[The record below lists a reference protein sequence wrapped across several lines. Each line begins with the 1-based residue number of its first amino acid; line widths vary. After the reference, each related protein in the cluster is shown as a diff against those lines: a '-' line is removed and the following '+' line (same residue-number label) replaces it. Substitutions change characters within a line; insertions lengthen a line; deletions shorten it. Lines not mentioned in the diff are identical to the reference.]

1 MEWRIDAWD
10 ARGGCAFA
18 TQRNGDADIG
28 DPGDDDYGPTVF
40 ISPPSFRPE
49 QIANIGIA
57 LSARRQGVFDPRVP
71 MNRDLP
77 EASFET
83 ADAVADFV
91 RRAYIGSA
99 GNRGGDDG
107 GVIGVDGGPEAPPPS
122 EPGEPGAARGFLD
135 AWTKGVRELEA
146 VADFSCRFFGFEI
159 PRIFA
164 VPSSTTSGQLESVQ
178 SGALQVLATV
188 LDAVPLNAL
197 DTFRYEQWHLA
208 ASTLDAALTE
218 LGLWRSWLTMKDPL
232 RSQIDHYLRH
242 RGSIMFRPPEF
253 LYFGDGILFA
263 QMLLRWQPTVS
274 DPENAAKRFQHNLH
288 FTQHYDDYNYAR
300 NPAPPAERYE
310 ALFDWPLPRYVN
322 MAPRSH
328 SVGELLAA
336 FVSSPADFIGNA
348 SDAKASHSPKEP
360 PGALDIVTFAAA
372 LLASRAENRRQQG
385 WRERAA
391 ATWLARSVPQWLFRN
406 DVEALIRDPEQR
418 QVVMSAG
425 R

>member
-10 ARGGCAFA
+10 AKGGCAFA
-18 TQRNGDADIG
+18 TQRNDNADIG
-28 DPGDDDYGPTVF
+28 DPGELNPGPMVF

-71 MNRDLP
+71 MNRDRP
-77 EASFET
+77 EARFET
-83 ADAVADFV
+83 ADAVAEFV

-107 GVIGVDGGPEAPPPS
+107 GVIDVDGGPEAPPPS
-122 EPGEPGAARGFLD
+122 EPGEPGAARRFIQ
-135 AWTKGVRELEA
+135 AWETGVRELND
-146 VADFSCRFFGFEI
+146 VAGFSCRFFGSEI

-164 VPSSTTSGQLESVQ
+164 VPASTTSGQLDSVQ
-178 SGALQVLATV
+178 SGALQVLAMV
-188 LDAVPLNAL
+188 LDAVPLLQL
-197 DTFRYEQWHLA
+197 DTFRYEQWHSA

-232 RSQIDHYLRH
+232 RSQIDHYLRY
-242 RGSIMFRPPEF
+242 RGSIMFRRPEIP
-253 LYFGDGILFA
+253 YFGDGVVFA

-274 DPENAAKRFQHNLH
+274 DPWEAAARFQRSLH
-288 FTQHYDDYNYAR
+288 YVRRYYDDYYYAG
-300 NPAPPAERYE
+300 NPATPAERYE
-310 ALFDWPLPRYVN
+310 ALFDWPLPRYVTLE
-322 MAPRSH
+322 PRCR
-328 SVGELLAA
+328 SVGDLLAA
-336 FVSSPADFIGNA
+336 FVSSPERFIRNA
-348 SDAKASHSPKEP
+348 SGAREP

-372 LLASRAENRRQQG
+372 LLASRTENRRQHG

-391 ATWLARSVPQWLFRN
+391 ATWLARSVPQWLFRS
-406 DVEALIRDPEQR
+406 DIEALIRDPEQR